1 MVTLFFGW
9 GFLPKS
15 RAADIKR
22 YQALKSLVD
31 EIRAKRTSSPTEL
44 PPLQQKLEKTAKE
57 IAAEV
62 KDKASRDEPAKQCL
76 LWATRDEIPR
86 FLQAGLAAESPAE
99 MVLVSRLQDTAYEL
113 GLEKRPVVAPSTA
126 DSNEQ

>member
-1 MVTLFFGW
+1 M
-9 GFLPKS
+9 
-15 RAADIKR
+15 
-22 YQALKSLVD
+22 
-31 EIRAKRTSSPTEL
+31 
-44 PPLQQKLEKTAKE
+44 QQKLEKTAKE